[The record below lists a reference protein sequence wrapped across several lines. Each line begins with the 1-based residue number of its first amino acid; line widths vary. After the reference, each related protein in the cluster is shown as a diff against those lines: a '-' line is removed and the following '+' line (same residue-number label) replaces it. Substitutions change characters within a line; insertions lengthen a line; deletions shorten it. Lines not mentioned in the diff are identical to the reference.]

1 MQMEKLGV
9 PGVFLVSSQ
18 FITDAKS
25 AAVDWAMP
33 GLRMV
38 TFPSEKWYKLRGT
51 LDGVQPLADAAVDPV
66 IKALTTA
73 LTQQEAKPMQKA
85 KLLLPPIKVIGA
97 SYADAVE
104 KLNGLLLEK
113 HMGDGLPLVP
123 PTKDAV
129 DAMLKGTARSRDEVI
144 GKIPMK
150 FGVATIEKIAINA
163 VMAGAKPEY
172 LPVIIAAMEAFC
184 GGEFWHMMGSSGSF
198 TLIVM
203 VNGPIAKEIGIN
215 AGIGFLGDCWRA
227 NSTIGRSIRLATRN
241 IGHTWPA
248 ENDMALVGRP
258 SPHTFFT
265 FAENEEMSPWEPF
278 HVSMG
283 YKKNDSTV
291 TVTKVGSYFGAS
303 GQTVGGGAVA
313 TWTSQSILDGMA
325 AQMRNKGSG
334 YYAWFHPEAAQ
345 ALVEAGFGGRS
356 KIQDWLAGKTG
367 VPAKNISVAVTGGVP
382 GYSLIWAFE
391 LGTHVTKKI
400 SGATLTKA
408 GWTEK
413 GEQSVRRKEE

>member
-9 PGVFLVSSQ
+9 PGVYLVSSQ
-18 FITDAKS
+18 FLTDAKS
-25 AAVDWAMP
+25 AAADRAMP
-33 GLRMV
+33 GMRLV
-38 TFPSEKWYKLRGT
+38 TFPSDKWYKLRGT
-51 LDGVQPLADAAVDPV
+51 VEGVQPLADAALDPL
-66 IKALTTA
+66 IKALITP
-73 LTQQEAKPMQKA
+73 LTPQEAKPPQQA
-85 KLLLPPIKVIGA
+85 RVPSPPIKVTGA
-97 SYADAVE
+97 SYADAE
-104 KLNGLLLEK
+104 GKLNEVFLER
-113 HMGDGLPLVP
+113 HLGDGLPLVP
-123 PTKDAV
+123 PTKEAV
-129 DAMLKGTARSRDEVI
+129 DAMLKGTARSRDEVV

-172 LPVIIAAMEAFC
+172 LPVIITAMEAFC
-184 GGEFWHMMGSSGSF
+184 DGEFWHMMGSSGSF
-198 TLIVM
+198 TLIIM
-203 VNGPIAKEIGIN
+203 VNGPIAKEIGMN

-227 NSTIGRSIRLATRN
+227 NNTIGRSIRLATRN

-265 FAENEEMSPWEPF
+265 FAENEEMSPWDPY
-278 HVSMG
+278 HVSVG
-283 YKKNDSTV
+283 YRKNDSTV
-291 TVTKVGSYFGAS
+291 TVTKVGSYAGAS

-313 TWTSQSILDGMA
+313 TWTAQSVLDGMV
-325 AQMRNKGSG
+325 AQMRNKGNG

-345 ALVEAGFGGRS
+345 ALVEAGLGGRE
-356 KIQDWLAGKTG
+356 KIQDWFSGKTG

-382 GYSLIWAFE
+382 GYSLIWGYE

-408 GWTEK
+408 GRTAK
-413 GEQSVRRKEE
+413 GE

>member
-1 MQMEKLGV
+1 MQMEKLGI
-9 PGVFLVSSQ
+9 PGVLLVSSQ
-18 FITDAKS
+18 FLTDVKS

-33 GLRMV
+33 GIRVV
-38 TFPSEKWYKLRGT
+38 TIPSDKWYRLRGT
-51 LDGVQPLADAAVDPV
+51 VETVQPLADAALDPI
-66 IKALTTA
+66 IKALSA
-73 LTQQEAKPMQKA
+73 PLTPLEAKPPQQPRVP
-85 KLLLPPIKVIGA
+85 LLPIKVTGA
-97 SYADAVE
+97 NYADAVE
-104 KLNGLLLEK
+104 KMNDLLLEK

-123 PTKDAV
+123 PTKEAV
-129 DAMLKGTARSRDEVI
+129 DAMLKGTSRSRDEVI

-150 FGVATIEKIAINA
+150 FGAATIEKIAINA

-198 TLIVM
+198 TLIIM
-203 VNGPIAKEIGIN
+203 VNGPIAKEIGMN

-227 NSTIGRSIRLATRN
+227 NNTIGRSVRLATRN

-265 FAENEEMSPWEPF
+265 FAENEGMSPWEPY
-278 HVSMG
+278 HVSAG
-283 YKKNDSTV
+283 FKKEDSTV

-303 GQTVGGGAVA
+303 GQAVGGGAVA
-313 TWTSQSILDGMA
+313 TWTPQSILDGMA

-345 ALVEAGFGGRS
+345 ALVEAGFSGRS
-356 KIQDWLAGKTG
+356 KIQEWFAAKTG
-367 VPAKNISVAVTGGVP
+367 VPAKNISIAVTGGVP
-382 GYSLIWAFE
+382 GYSLIWAYE

-400 SGATLTKA
+400 YGAALTKA
-408 GWTEK
+408 GWSR
-413 GEQSVRRKEE
+413 GD